1 MTISPRYLLRTAAA
15 RYVRDT
21 WGTPCSP
28 RWLAKL
34 AVVGGGP
41 PFRKAGRFPLY
52 APDDLDAWAQ
62 SRIGTVR
69 NSTSAGMADEPERLV
84 REGAPVL

>member
-1 MTISPRYLLRTAAA
+1 MNVSPKFLRRIEAA

-21 WGTPCSP
+21 WSIPCSP

-41 PFRKAGRFPLY
+41 VYRKGGRYPLY
-52 APDDLDAWAQ
+52 ISGDLDQWAQ
-62 SRIGTVR
+62 ARISPPR
-69 NSTSAGMADEPERLV
+69 RSSS
-84 REGAPVL
+84 VLA